1 MSGAADHPNPKPPS
15 VDRLSLLWRRI
26 NDHKMVQWSVAYV
39 ALAYG
44 IQHGVELTSNAFDWP
59 HAVERVSM
67 LLLVLGLPLVM
78 TLAWYHGERASR
90 RISGPELTIVSLL
103 LVGISLL
110 FYAFVRPSAEIA
122 TGPAQTVQ
130 AARSAS
136 LSAAGAISIAV
147 LPFTNLSG
155 DAAQEF
161 FSDGMTA
168 EITAALAKIADL
180 RVVGRTSAF
189 QFKDEKKDLRTI
201 GQALGATHILEG
213 SVRKEGDRLRITAQL
228 VQADNGVDV
237 WTENYDRQLT
247 GVFAIQEDIAT
258 SIAGA
263 LRMPL
268 GLKPG
273 ERLVSNRTID
283 PESYQQYLH
292 AQALVRARARGVP
305 EAIKILEP
313 LVTQNPDYAPALA
326 LLAQAYG
333 LSPNYVRRFSVDQL
347 SRAVDTFLPKAEAAG
362 RRAIQLDPNLAD
374 GYLAVGR
381 VLDER
386 GKSLLAEDLFSKALA
401 LDPNNP
407 DGLNQYSNL
416 LANVGRLKQA
426 LAMKQQLRAMEPYV
440 PVYNT
445 ATAEVLWLN
454 GQNEAAIAI
463 LKDSAPGDVTSVR
476 DLAMVY
482 ASMGRYSNA
491 ADVLLELPSR
501 AKDFPL
507 EFVAEPA
514 RLLRSAPAKAAS
526 PQSRPRLGTWGFI
539 YNYVGAPDGVLEYYE
554 DMTKAGYFAAGGS
567 DDALLWHPSYAGVR
581 KTERFKAFVRKS
593 GYVDYWRAKGWPDL
607 CHPIGADDFACE

>member
-1 MSGAADHPNPKPPS
+1 
-15 VDRLSLLWRRI
+15 
-26 NDHKMVQWSVAYV
+26 
-39 ALAYG
+39 
-44 IQHGVELTSNAFDWP
+44 
-59 HAVERVSM
+59 
-67 LLLVLGLPLVM
+67 M

-90 RISGPELTIVSLL
+90 RISGPELTIISIL
-103 LVGISLL
+103 LVIGSLF
-110 FYAFVRPSAEIA
+110 FYVFVQPSAELA
-122 TGPAQTVQ
+122 AGLRPAQQGSVA
-130 AARSAS
+130 AARNAS
-136 LSAAGAISIAV
+136 LSPAGAISIAV
-147 LPFTNLSG
+147 LPFSNLSG

-189 QFKDEKKDLRTI
+189 QFKDEKKDLRAI
-201 GQALGATHILEG
+201 GQALGATHLLEG
-213 SVRKEGDRLRITAQL
+213 SVRKEGDRVRITAQL
-228 VQADNGVDV
+228 VRADNGVDV
-237 WTENYDRQLT
+237 WTESYDRQLT

-305 EAIKILEP
+305 DAIKILEP
-313 LVTQNPDYAPALA
+313 LVTHNPDYAPALA

-333 LSPNYVRRFSVDQL
+333 LSPNYVRRFSVEQL
-347 SRAVDTFLPKAEAAG
+347 RRAVDTFLPKAEAAG
-362 RRAIQLDPNLAD
+362 RRAIELDPNLAD

-386 GKSLLAEDLFSKALA
+386 GKSPLAEELFLKALA

-440 PVYNT
+440 PVFNT

-454 GQNEAAIAI
+454 AQNDAAIAI
-463 LKDSAPGDVTSVR
+463 LKEAPGDVTSAR

-482 ASMGRYSNA
+482 ASMGRYSDA

-501 AKDFPL
+501 VRGFPP

-514 RLLRSAPAKAAS
+514 RLLRSAPAKTAS
-526 PQSRPRLGTWGFI
+526 AQTLRLGTWGFV
-539 YNYVGAPDGVLEYYE
+539 YNYVGAPERVLESYE
-554 DMTKAGYFAAGGS
+554 DMTKAGYFASGGS
-567 DDALLWHPSYAGVR
+567 DDALLWHPSYASAR

-607 CHPIGADDFACE
+607 CHPTTADDFACE